1 MLWAGAAG
9 WHSHGATLPAATA
22 ATTTVRGRV
31 EVMGTGTVGKKRHE
45 KLPATVVWLMP
56 ISPGTGPIT
65 NMTPD
70 GGEASGAAPDSAVNS
85 SASTAQIPRLVQ
97 KNKSFEPHILVV
109 QAGSW
114 VEFPNRDPFF
124 HNVFS
129 LFEGKRFDL
138 GLYEAGT
145 SQRVRFDRTGI
156 SYIFCNIHPEMS
168 AVVITLA
175 TPLYAISNADGQLSL
190 TSVPY
195 GRYMLHVWSE
205 GMGPENSQP
214 LTREIT
220 IAENASSLGVI
231 RVPGANGERM
241 AHKNKY
247 GRDYDAPTPNSTIY
261 EQQR

>member
-1 MLWAGAAG
+1 MLWACAG
-9 WHSHGATLPAATA
+9 GLHAQPPTQVTA
-22 ATTTVRGRV
+22 QVTTTVRGRV
-31 EVMGTGTVGKKRHE
+31 EVIGAGGTGKRRHGTI
-45 KLPATVVWLMP
+45 PATVVWLTP
-56 ISPGTGPIT
+56 IATAGAA
-65 NMTPD
+65 
-70 GGEASGAAPDSAVNS
+70 GEAATAAPNS
-85 SASTAQIPRLVQ
+85 SASPPASPAQSPRLVQ

-109 QAGSW
+109 AAGSV

-145 SQRVRFDRTGI
+145 SRMVRFDRPGI

-190 TSVPY
+190 AGVPY
-195 GRYMLHVWSE
+195 GRYMLHVWSA
-205 GMGPENSQP
+205 GIGPENAQP
-214 LTREIT
+214 LAREIT

-231 RVPGANGERM
+231 RVPEANGQRI

-247 GRDYDAPTPNSTIY
+247 GRDYDEPTPNNSVY